1 MKYMPLKKLY
11 YSKKDEYE
19 KEYMK
24 RTNDISC
31 VSFDIEI
38 SGEKLFFVYAPEVV
52 GLLSKILTTNSKI
65 EKLQRMLPGVAYDC
79 YLRNCLVDEIMMTND
94 IEGVYSTRKEI
105 VDTIENEKSENK
117 HSRFEGLITKY
128 LMLLDTDLWE
138 ISLNTCEDIRNLYND
153 IVLDEIGEHDKPD
166 GEIFRKD
173 AACVISVTQRE
184 KHRGIV
190 PESKIIE
197 YMTKTLEIFD
207 FDHIPLLAQVAVVH
221 YLIGYIHPFYDG
233 NGRLSRFLSS
243 YMLQKDLN
251 TLIAL
256 RLAYAIKNDK
266 IEYYK
271 AFDLCNEKKNRGD
284 ITPFIIMFL
293 TMLDKAARSI
303 YERLDEGIEQLSYYN
318 SLVEKIENEDKRNAV
333 FLLIQNALF
342 DSEKFDMTSMMR
354 LLKCSYGKAK
364 KILDDLMLDG
374 MPVKKERI
382 KKYFFSVDLDEIADY
397 LKSY

>member
-1 MKYMPLKKLY
+1 
-11 YSKKDEYE
+11 
-19 KEYMK
+19 
-24 RTNDISC
+24 
-31 VSFDIEI
+31 
-38 SGEKLFFVYAPEVV
+38 
-52 GLLSKILTTNSKI
+52 
-65 EKLQRMLPGVAYDC
+65 
-79 YLRNCLVDEIMMTND
+79 
-94 IEGVYSTRKEI
+94 
-105 VDTIENEKSENK
+105 
-117 HSRFEGLITKY
+117 
-128 LMLLDTDLWE
+128 
-138 ISLNTCEDIRNLYND
+138 
-153 IVLDEIGEHDKPD
+153 
-166 GEIFRKD
+166 
-173 AACVISVTQRE
+173 
-184 KHRGIV
+184 
-190 PESKIIE
+190 
-197 YMTKTLEIFD
+197 
-207 FDHIPLLAQVAVVH
+207 
-221 YLIGYIHPFYDG
+221 
-233 NGRLSRFLSS
+233 
-243 YMLQKDLN
+243 MLQKDLN

-333 FLLIQNALF
+333 FFLIQNALF

>member
-1 MKYMPLKKLY
+1 MKYIPLKKLY

-79 YLRNCLVDEIMMTND
+79 YSRNCLVDEIMMTND

-128 LMLLDTDLWE
+128 LMLLDTDSWE

-173 AACVISVTQRE
+173 AACVISATQRE

-207 FDHIPLLAQVAVVH
+207 FDHIPLLARVAVVH

-233 NGRLSRFLSS
+233 NVTQRH
-243 YMLQKDLN
+243 QQ
-251 TLIAL
+251 
-256 RLAYAIKNDK
+256 
-266 IEYYK
+266 
-271 AFDLCNEKKNRGD
+271 
-284 ITPFIIMFL
+284 
-293 TMLDKAARSI
+293 KAA
-303 YERLDEGIEQLSYYN
+303 
-318 SLVEKIENEDKRNAV
+318 
-333 FLLIQNALF
+333 
-342 DSEKFDMTSMMR
+342 
-354 LLKCSYGKAK
+354 
-364 KILDDLMLDG
+364 
-374 MPVKKERI
+374 
-382 KKYFFSVDLDEIADY
+382 
-397 LKSY
+397 